1 MAVNLSIKKVP
12 DQIAERLRRQAA
24 KNHRSLQGE
33 LMAIL
38 EEGVARK
45 RFLKPSEILTEL
57 RRGGIRTPHEAVRFV
72 REDRNGRSSR

>member
-12 DQIAERLRRQAA
+12 DQIAEQLRRQAA

-38 EEGVARK
+38 EKGVARK
-45 RFLKPSEILTEL
+45 RFLKPSEILAEL
-57 RRGGIRTPHEAVRFV
+57 RRGSIRTPHEAVRFI
-72 REDRNGRSSR
+72 REDRNGHSSR